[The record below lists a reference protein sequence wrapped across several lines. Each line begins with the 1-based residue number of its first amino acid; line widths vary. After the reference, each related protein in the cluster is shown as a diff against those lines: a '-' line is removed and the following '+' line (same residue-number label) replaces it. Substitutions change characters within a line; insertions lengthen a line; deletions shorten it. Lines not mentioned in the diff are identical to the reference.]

1 MSEPEIDFLSEEA
14 PEVVETEVVET
25 PPVAETVATPE
36 TPATE
41 VPTTPEPKE
50 EHVPLAALKS
60 ERAKRQEEQRA
71 RQELEARLRQ
81 YEQQQPQP
89 SFYEAPE
96 QYVQSLLQQH
106 DQHVT
111 QRMLGALEAQAREVY
126 PDYDE
131 VFEIV
136 QESAAS
142 NPVLTQQIMQAPNPA
157 MAAYKLGKQL
167 REMQAMQDPDAYRA
181 KIEAEIRAKVDA
193 EYRAK
198 EEARLKAANAIPPD
212 LTAARASRDEEVL
225 PDDSLDSILKSKR

>member
-1 MSEPEIDFLSEEA
+1 MHMSEPEIDFLTDEA
-14 PEVVETEVVET
+14 PAEVVEEVVET
-25 PPVAETVATPE
+25 PPIAETVETPE
-36 TPATE
+36 PPAPV

-50 EHVPLAALKS
+50 EQVPLAALKA
-60 ERAKRQEEQRA
+60 ERAKRQEY
-71 RQELEARLRQ
+71 EARLRQ
-81 YEQQQPQP
+81 YEQQANDPPP

-96 QYVQSLLQQH
+96 QYVQKLLQQH

-131 VFEIV
+131 VFQIV
-136 QESAAS
+136 QESAEN

-157 MAAYKLGKQL
+157 MAAYRLGKQL
-167 REMQAMQDPDAYRA
+167 REMKAMQNPDEYRA
-181 KIEAEIRAKVDA
+181 KIEAEVRAKVDA

-198 EEARLKAANAIPPD
+198 EEAKAKAAQAIPPD
-212 LTAARASRDEEVL
+212 LTAARASRGDEVL

>member
-1 MSEPEIDFLSEEA
+1 MSEPEIDFLTEEA
-14 PEVVETEVVET
+14 PVEVVDEVIDAT
-25 PPVAETVATPE
+25 PVAETVATPE
-36 TPATE
+36 TPAPV
-41 VPTTPEPKE
+41 VPTTPDPKE
-50 EHVPLAALKS
+50 EHVPLAALKA
-60 ERAKRQEEQRA
+60 ERQKRQEY
-71 RQELEARLRQ
+71 EARLRQ
-81 YEQQQPQP
+81 YEQQTQAPQP

-96 QYVQSLLQQH
+96 QYVQSLLSQH
-106 DQHVT
+106 DQQVT

-142 NPVLTQQIMQAPNPA
+142 NPVIVQQVMQAPNPA

-167 REMQAMQDPDAYRA
+167 REMKAMADPDAYRA
-181 KIEAEIRAKVDA
+181 KIEAEVRAKVDA

-198 EEARLKAANAIPPD
+198 EEAKAKAASAIPPD
-212 LTAARASRDEEVL
+212 LTAARASRDEEVQ

>member
-1 MSEPEIDFLSEEA
+1 MSEPEIDFLTDEVPA
-14 PEVVETEVVET
+14 EVVEEVVET

-36 TPATE
+36 PPAPV
-41 VPTTPEPKE
+41 VPTTTEPKE
-50 EHVPLAALKS
+50 EHVPLAALKA
-60 ERAKRQEEQRA
+60 ERAKRQEY
-71 RQELEARLRQ
+71 EARLRQ
-81 YEQQQPQP
+81 YEQQQAQAPQP
-89 SFYEAPE
+89 NFYEAPE
-96 QYVQSLLQQH
+96 QYVQTLLHQH
-106 DQHVT
+106 DQQVT

-167 REMQAMQDPDAYRA
+167 REMKAMQDPDAYRA

-198 EEARLKAANAIPPD
+198 EDAKLKAANAIPPD

>member
-1 MSEPEIDFLSEEA
+1 MSEPEIDFLSEEVA
-14 PEVVETEVVET
+14 DEVVEAEVVAET
-25 PPVAETVATPE
+25 PEPVAETVATPE
-36 TPATE
+36 TPAPV

-50 EHVPLAALKS
+50 EHVPLAALKA
-60 ERAKRQEEQRA
+60 ERAKRQEY
-71 RQELEARLRQ
+71 EARLRQ
-81 YEQQQPQP
+81 YEQQQAQQPQP

-106 DQHVT
+106 DQQVT

-167 REMQAMQDPDAYRA
+167 REMKAMADPDAYRA

-198 EEARLKAANAIPPD
+198 EEAKLKAAAEIPPD